1 MKLSFGFL
9 FLFPTHTILKQ
20 NIANLPLFCAKIYI
34 IKLTPTFFTFLFL
47 FHPSYPIFFP
57 NIPVNQIIKQEA
69 PMSPNRLPDFDLWT
83 PKGILELNM
92 VSKVHVIL
100 IKTFIGTYL
109 TNFIKIPK
117 AVLEKNLENQLIRIF
132 KVPWQPCFL
141 TNLQQCNT
149 LSVRPYW
156 EHLCEVWLN
165 SAQWFSKKKMKMSFP
180 IGFQCKLW
188 PRLADILNFWS
199 APKYQHLLRTL

>member
-69 PMSPNRLPDFDLWT
+69 PMSPNRLPDFDL
-83 PKGILELNM
+83 
-92 VSKVHVIL
+92 
-100 IKTFIGTYL
+100 
-109 TNFIKIPK
+109 
-117 AVLEKNLENQLIRIF
+117 
-132 KVPWQPCFL
+132 
-141 TNLQQCNT
+141 
-149 LSVRPYW
+149 
-156 EHLCEVWLN
+156 
-165 SAQWFSKKKMKMSFP
+165 
-180 IGFQCKLW
+180 
-188 PRLADILNFWS
+188 
-199 APKYQHLLRTL
+199 